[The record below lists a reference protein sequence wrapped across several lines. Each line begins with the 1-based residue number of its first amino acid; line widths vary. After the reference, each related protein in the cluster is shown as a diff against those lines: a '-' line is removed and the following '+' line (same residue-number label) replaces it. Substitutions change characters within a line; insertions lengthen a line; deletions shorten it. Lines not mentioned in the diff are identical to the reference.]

1 MNVSDPTSQNK
12 NKIGLKSPLVQIMQ
26 SNKKK
31 ISENL
36 KVHRDK
42 YLLKKLKRREKEAK
56 SNSERK
62 RVKKEQNYKIVTK
75 KVNDSGGKSVKNVT
89 FPKRGVSK
97 CLDVKNPPNDKIV
110 EREESAE
117 ENSQKGLLLFI
128 LGPTSL
134 GENSHF
140 PQNSQEKFT
149 QLDHNDSNNDRA
161 ILLKKKWPFLAHF

>member
-1 MNVSDPTSQNK
+1 M
-12 NKIGLKSPLVQIMQ
+12 
-26 SNKKK
+26 
-31 ISENL
+31 
-36 KVHRDK
+36 
-42 YLLKKLKRREKEAK
+42 
-56 SNSERK
+56 
-62 RVKKEQNYKIVTK
+62 
-75 KVNDSGGKSVKNVT
+75 T
-89 FPKRGVSK
+89 FLKRGVSK

-161 ILLKKKWPFLAHF
+161 KTVEEKMAIFGPFLNKR